1 MNEKCCVIVNTCDA
15 YVDLWKPF
23 FTLFARNWPDCP
35 YEVILNTE
43 QQDYEFNGIALS
55 VNKAKRIDEPWGA
68 RLYEC
73 VKKVK
78 TPYVLFLL
86 DDFFLEG
93 PVNQKKIEQ
102 CLCWMENNPEIASFS
117 LVPTLWEDIADN
129 RFPGFLRRPD
139 KCLYKVNCQAGIW
152 RKEMLVHLIRK
163 HETPWEFEN
172 FGSSRARRQKQMV
185 FYAADESSSP
195 VFQYDWVAGG
205 AVHRGKWTE
214 RVPSIAK
221 QNGLVIDFTQRGM
234 DEVPVTNHE
243 KRANPEEHVPLLVK
257 IGNAILHWRSYL

>member
-93 PVNQKKIEQ
+93 PVNQKK
-102 CLCWMENNPEIASFS
+102 N
-117 LVPTLWEDIADN
+117 
-129 RFPGFLRRPD
+129 
-139 KCLYKVNCQAGIW
+139 
-152 RKEMLVHLIRK
+152 
-163 HETPWEFEN
+163 
-172 FGSSRARRQKQMV
+172 
-185 FYAADESSSP
+185 
-195 VFQYDWVAGG
+195 
-205 AVHRGKWTE
+205 
-214 RVPSIAK
+214 
-221 QNGLVIDFTQRGM
+221 
-234 DEVPVTNHE
+234 
-243 KRANPEEHVPLLVK
+243 
-257 IGNAILHWRSYL
+257 